1 LEGFTL
7 NTTKSYT
14 TWDSLPD
21 TLTAAHIAEFLGI
34 SRKTVYELF
43 KLDVEHGGIPNF
55 EIGTSKRVEKSDLE
69 TWIADQKQKK
79 SSSRAV

>member
-7 NTTKSYT
+7 NTTQFT

-21 TLTAAHIAEFLGI
+21 TLTATHIAQFLGI

-69 TWIADQKQKK
+69 MWITDQKQKK